1 MLHTHLMKPY
11 KDNGARTV
19 AQINFNKRLSQSRRV
34 IENAFGMLKGRFRR
48 LRRLE
53 SALWHVSNIIT
64 ACCVLHNLTIA
75 DTHEVDML
83 MSDYLSEMTHAPEPE
98 TNYAS
103 VNETAAAKQK
113 RD

>member
-53 SALWHVSNIIT
+53 SAL
-64 ACCVLHNLTIA
+64 
-75 DTHEVDML
+75 
-83 MSDYLSEMTHAPEPE
+83 
-98 TNYAS
+98 
-103 VNETAAAKQK
+103 
-113 RD
+113 